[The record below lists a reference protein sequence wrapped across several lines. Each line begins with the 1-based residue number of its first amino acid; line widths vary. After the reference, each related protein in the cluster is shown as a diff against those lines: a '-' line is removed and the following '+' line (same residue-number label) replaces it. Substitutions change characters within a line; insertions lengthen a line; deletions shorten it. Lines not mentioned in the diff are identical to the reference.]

1 MPKAALKKGDAH
13 LIFCLIA
20 TVVLMLALFNFN
32 KYFEEQKVLGIKIEV
47 DQQSEEQLKEREFW
61 ESFLAENP
69 NYIPGWIELGDFE
82 KVKQID
88 PNYFLG
94 L

>member
-1 MPKAALKKGDAH
+1 MPKAALKKSNAH
-13 LIFCLIA
+13 FLFCLI
-20 TVVLMLALFNFN
+20 TTLVLLLSFFNFN
-32 KYFEEQKVLGIKIEV
+32 KYFENQKVLGIKIEV
-47 DQQSEEQLKEREFW
+47 DQKSEEQLREREFW
-61 ESFLAENP
+61 EDFLADNP

-82 KVKQID
+82 RVKQID